1 MDVPVDAHLQAGG
14 PEELLAAGNHHV
26 ALLPVAP
33 EEASLVTASAQ
44 VMGL

>member
-1 MDVPVDAHLQAGG
+1 MGVPVNVHLQARG
-14 PEELLAAGNHHV
+14 PEELLAAGSHHV

-33 EEASLVTASAQ
+33 AEAAPFTASAQ